1 MKKEEI
7 HLGDW
12 QRLLLGQAP
21 LEFLL
26 EAALRTL
33 IVYLVLVLAMRLL
46 GKRMNAQL
54 TVVELSVMIMLGGIV
69 SVPMQIPDRGI
80 LQGALVLA
88 GIVAMYRGINYL
100 AFKHKKIEYLTQGEL
115 AIVVVD
121 GALDLAAMARVR
133 LSREQLFANLRAA
146 NIEQLGQVKRAYLEA
161 SGEFSIYQQEPAQ
174 PGLSVLPAKD
184 PAIHR
189 AELAEATRQACQ
201 NCGHT
206 EPANHHPAQC
216 PHCGAVRWVS
226 AVTQLVKE

>member
-33 IVYLVLVLAMRLL
+33 IVYLVLLLAMRLL

-54 TVVELSVMIMLGGIV
+54 TVAELSVMIMLGGIV

-88 GIVAMYRGINYL
+88 CMVVLYRGINYL
-100 AFKHKKIEYLTQGEL
+100 AFKYKKVEYLTQGDLE
-115 AIVVVD
+115 IVVVD
-121 GALDLAAMARVR
+121 GELDLAAMARTR

-161 SGEFSIYQQEPAQ
+161 SGEFSIYQQEPPR

-184 PAIHR
+184 SAI
-189 AELAEATRQACQ
+189 RQAEPTDATQPTCQ
-201 NCGHT
+201 RCGHP
-206 EPANHHPAQC
+206 EPASRLPAKC
-216 PHCGAVRWVS
+216 PRCGATQWAP
-226 AVTQLVKE
+226 AVNKL

>member
-21 LEFLL
+21 LQFLL

-33 IVYLVLVLAMRLL
+33 LVYLVLVLAMRLL

-88 GIVAMYRGINYL
+88 GVVALYRSINYL
-100 AFKHKKIEYLTQGEL
+100 AFKYKKVEYLTQGAL

-121 GALDLAAMARVR
+121 GELDLAALARTR
-133 LSREQLFANLRAA
+133 LSRAQLFANLRAA

-161 SGEFSIYQQEPAQ
+161 SGEFSIYQQEPPW

-184 PAIHR
+184 SAIR
-189 AELAEATRQACQ
+189 QAEPTDAARQACQ

-206 EPANHHPAQC
+206 EPANQRPAQC
-216 PHCGAVRWVS
+216 PRCGAAQWAT
-226 AVTQLVKE
+226 AVTQL